1 MTDKAPPQSLPADTR
16 KAEKPDRRKPISN
29 QLKAALD
36 SMVEDGLMW
45 DQAAVKAGMHV
56 RSMRLALKKP
66 HVLNYL
72 KQARQVF
79 LASVG
84 AGNLRRLA
92 QLRDQDDNRNA
103 AVAAARTIEGLIE
116 TTHGSSASIAFGRAG
131 YVIDLS
137 EPVRPG
143 LQLVIVEREK
153 AAPPP
158 EVIDVTPN
166 KDAAE

>member
-1 MTDKAPPQSLPADTR
+1 MIDQKLPQNLPADNR
-16 KAEKPDRRKPISN
+16 KAAKPDRRKPISN

-137 EPVRPG
+137 EPTKPG
-143 LQLVIVEREK
+143 MQIVVYANEGASPAES
-153 AAPPP
+153 PM
-158 EVIDVTPN
+158 IDVTPN
-166 KDAAE
+166 QKDG